1 MLDDATHADWT
12 QQLDT
17 LLYDVAAVY
26 ESRGDYTQIKNV
38 RLVCKA
44 WLTVANNSRRSWRP
58 TYRCTSERFHRVA
71 ATFSGLTDV
80 DLSACLH
87 TGNPIDLEP
96 LLHLGSTRSLHAG
109 NFAICFPSASSQA
122 LGHLTNLVNLNFCPL
137 GTLSLLRLSRLCN
150 LTSLCVRGPEVFT
163 SPSGAD
169 CYDNETA
176 AQEVLQQAGALTQLQ
191 NICLSRLALNEDA
204 CHAIPYLTQLK
215 SLSLLEVIHTAYVR
229 QGDRHG
235 EEMCKI
241 QASHA
246 AFEAL
251 CGLQQLKELAIPGSL
266 VYLADMQSISRL
278 SSLTSLDMQG
288 FSRFR
293 SLIGV
298 EQLTGLQSL
307 NVSDMI
313 HVSSLSPIALLTNL
327 RELRFARCIDI
338 QSWGVQTISS
348 LTKLEVLDM
357 RMCAF
362 SSTWISLLTGLTNLQ
377 SLDMSVGNWRD
388 QDVLQLTTCT
398 ALSFLGLQD
407 CPSTTSS
414 MHRIL
419 QERLPL
425 LAVIEAHCSTSGDQY
440 AGFLGWPY

>member
-1 MLDDATHADWT
+1 MLGDASFADWT

-17 LLYDVAAVY
+17 LLYDVAAVH
-26 ESRGDYTQIKNV
+26 ESRGDYTQIKNI

-44 WLTVANNSRRSWRP
+44 WLTTANNSRRSWRP
-58 TYRCTSERFHRVA
+58 TYRCTSERFQRVA
-71 ATFSGLTDV
+71 ATFAGLTNV

-87 TGNPIDLEP
+87 TGTPITLEP
-96 LLHLGSTRSLHAG
+96 LLHLDSIRSLHAG

-122 LGHLTNLVNLNFCPL
+122 LGQLTNLVNLNFCPL
-137 GTLSLLRLSRLCN
+137 GTLSLLRLSQLCN
-150 LTSLCVRGPEVFT
+150 LASLCVRGPEVFT

-176 AQEVLQQAGALTQLQ
+176 AQEVLQQAGALAQLQ
-191 NICLSRLALNEDA
+191 SICLSRLALNEAA
-204 CHAIPYLTQLK
+204 CQAIPYLTQLK
-215 SLSLLEVIHTAYVR
+215 SISLLEVIHTAYVQ
-229 QGDRHG
+229 QGDG
-235 EEMCKI
+235 EICKV

-251 CGLQQLKELAIPGSL
+251 CGLEQLKELAIPGSL
-266 VYLADMQSISRL
+266 VYLVNMQSISRL
-278 SSLTSLDMQG
+278 SNLVSLDMQG

-293 SLIGV
+293 SLVGI

-327 RELRFARCIDI
+327 RELRFARCIDV

-377 SLDMSVGNWRD
+377 SLDISVGNWRD

-425 LAVIEAHCSTSGDQY
+425 LEVIEAHCSTSGDQY